1 MAEITRRAAS
11 GSLVA
16 AASIT
21 GTAAA
26 SLSTPPA
33 HAQPAPGQP
42 APAQPAAP
50 AFPDAAAT
58 DPATLGW
65 MQGTPPPAG
74 KRIAFEDGSFSRF
87 PQNRWAFSNWRMF
100 LRNVAVERGEGPV
113 WDLPVALRDDL
124 DAVRF
129 TPLGAGAPMT
139 WQDSLAANY
148 TDAILV
154 LQRGRIVYERYFGV
168 TTPRTQHILF
178 SVTKSFVGV
187 LAQILITEGRLDP
200 QAPVTSIIP
209 ELAGSGFG
217 DATVRQVL
225 DMTTALD
232 YDETYT
238 SAQSG
243 IARYAMAGRVTPR
256 PPGYAGPEGLLDF
269 APTVAAG
276 QGRHGGGFVYRT
288 INTEVLAWLV
298 ARIEGRPVDQVLG
311 ERIWSRLGMEA
322 DAALVV
328 DGVGTP
334 MAGGG
339 LMARLRDCARFGEAM
354 RLGGLADGRQAI
366 PAAAVAAIA
375 SGGDPSKFD
384 AASYP
389 ALPGASY
396 HAQWWFTHNA
406 HGAYMARG
414 IHGQGIYVDPA
425 AQMVIARFG
434 SHPVAGNAGNDP
446 VTLPAYHALA
456 QALRQGG

>member
-1 MAEITRRAAS
+1 MARITRRTAS

-21 GTAAA
+21 AGASASPQGAAA
-26 SLSTPPA
+26 
-33 HAQPAPGQP
+33 Q
-42 APAQPAAP
+42 AAVP
-50 AFPDAAAT
+50 RAFPDAAAT
-58 DPATLGW
+58 DPVALGW
-65 MQGTPPPAG
+65 MQGTPPAPER
-74 KRIAFEDGSFSRF
+74 RIAFEDGSFSRF
-87 PQNRWAFSNWRMF
+87 PQSRWSFSNWRMF
-100 LRNVAVERGEGPV
+100 LRNVTVDRGDGPV
-113 WDLPVALRDDL
+113 WQLPVALRDDL
-124 DAVRF
+124 DAVSF
-129 TPLGAGAPMT
+129 TPLGAPGPMT
-139 WQDSLAANY
+139 WREALAATY
-148 TDAILV
+148 ADAILV
-154 LQRGRIVYERYFGV
+154 LHRGRIVYERTFGV
-168 TTPRTQHILF
+168 TDLRSQHILF

-187 LAQILITEGRLDP
+187 LAQILIGEGRLDP
-200 QAPVTSIIP
+200 QAPVTSLIP

-217 DATVRQVL
+217 DATVRQVF

-243 IARYAMAGRVTPR
+243 IARYALAGRITPR
-256 PPGYAGPEGLLDF
+256 PPGYAGPEGFLDF

-276 QGRHGGGFVYRT
+276 QGRQGERFAYRT

-298 ARIEGRPVDQVLG
+298 ARVEGKPVDRVLG

-366 PAAAVAAIA
+366 PATAVADIA
-375 SGGDPSKFD
+375 SGGDPSRFD
-384 AASYP
+384 TASYP

-414 IHGQGIYVDPA
+414 IHGQGIYIDPA
-425 AQMVIARFG
+425 AEMVIARFG
-434 SHPVAGNAGNDP
+434 SHPIAGNAGNDP
-446 VTLPAYHALA
+446 VTIPAYHALA
-456 QALRQGG
+456 RALRAGG

>member
-1 MAEITRRAAS
+1 MARITRRTAS

-16 AASIT
+16 AASISA
-21 GTAAA
+21 GA
-26 SLSTPPA
+26 SASPQGAT
-33 HAQPAPGQP
+33 
-42 APAQPAAP
+42 AQPAAPP

-58 DPATLGW
+58 DPVALGW
-65 MQGTPPPAG
+65 MQGTPPAPER
-74 KRIAFEDGSFSRF
+74 RIAFEDGSFSRF
-87 PQNRWAFSNWRMF
+87 PQTRWSFSNWRMF
-100 LRNVAVERGEGPV
+100 LRNVTVDRGDGPV
-113 WDLPVALRDDL
+113 WQLPVALRDDL
-124 DAVRF
+124 DAVSF
-129 TPLGAGAPMT
+129 TPLGAAGPMSWRGA
-139 WQDSLAANY
+139 LAATY
-148 TDAILV
+148 ADAILV
-154 LQRGRIVYERYFGV
+154 LHRGRIVYERTFGV
-168 TTPRTQHILF
+168 TGLRSQHILF

-187 LAQILITEGRLDP
+187 LAQILISEGRLDP
-200 QAPVTSIIP
+200 LAPVTSIIP

-217 DATVRQVL
+217 DATVRQVF

-243 IARYAMAGRVTPR
+243 IARYALAGRITPR
-256 PPGYAGPEGLLDF
+256 PPGYTGPEGFLDF

-276 QGRHGGGFVYRT
+276 QGRHGERFSYRT

-298 ARIEGRPVDQVLG
+298 ARVEGKPVDQVLG

-354 RLGGLADGRQAI
+354 RLDGLADGRQAI
-366 PAAAVAAIA
+366 PAAVVSAIA
-375 SGGDPSKFD
+375 SGGDPAKFD
-384 AASYP
+384 TASYP

-414 IHGQGIYVDPA
+414 IHGQGIYIDPA
-425 AQMVIARFG
+425 AEMVIARFG
-434 SHPVAGNAGNDP
+434 SHPIAGNAGNDP
-446 VTLPAYHALA
+446 VTIPAYHALA
-456 QALRQGG
+456 RALRAGG